1 MMDGTC
7 KQVLNKHLGAV
18 VNASFSPDG
27 SRIITATGAASSES
41 PGVKFPPRC
50 DIEASTDCTARVWDP
65 TFGDC
70 LLTLQGH
77 GADTWGKN
85 SCI

>member
-1 MMDGTC
+1 MQTSPEETPWRRGEC
-7 KQVLNKHLGAV
+7 QF
-18 VNASFSPDG
+18 FSRWIQNYH
-27 SRIITATGAASSES
+27 SHWKASSES
-41 PGVKFPPRC
+41 PGVKFSPRC